1 MFLNLAT
8 REVIGSQTSMNS
20 KQVGQYFPKIIMNQY
35 FEQKKRQLNGIIL
48 LRQ

>member
-35 FEQKKRQLNGIIL
+35 FEQKRQLNGIIL